1 MPGFDSGN
9 SKINVYY
16 CLGSYGQSR
25 SFNLANEKSLEDE
38 QSAGQGLGYLLA
50 RARTTLVRAVDLD
63 LNEHDITHAQ
73 GSILL
78 MLASGKCRTAAELSR
93 ELYLDSASMTRMVDR
108 LERRGLLERA
118 ARTGDR
124 RVTDLLLTAEGKRLG
139 GLLPGIHKGVIERSF
154 AGFEAE
160 ELAMLRSL
168 LTKFVDS
175 NKLCPAH
182 GRRTGEPQSPDHSTP
197 DKER

>member
-1 MPGFDSGN
+1 MPGSDSGN

-73 GSILL
+73 GSI
-78 MLASGKCRTAAELSR
+78 
-93 ELYLDSASMTRMVDR
+93 
-108 LERRGLLERA
+108 
-118 ARTGDR
+118 
-124 RVTDLLLTAEGKRLG
+124 
-139 GLLPGIHKGVIERSF
+139 
-154 AGFEAE
+154 
-160 ELAMLRSL
+160 
-168 LTKFVDS
+168 
-175 NKLCPAH
+175 
-182 GRRTGEPQSPDHSTP
+182 
-197 DKER
+197 

>member
-1 MPGFDSGN
+1 MAS
-9 SKINVYY
+9 
-16 CLGSYGQSR
+16 
-25 SFNLANEKSLEDE
+25 EESLDHE
-38 QSAGQGLGYLLA
+38 QAAGQGLGYLLA

-63 LNEHDITHAQ
+63 LNGHDITHAQ

-108 LERRGLLERA
+108 LARRGLLERA
-118 ARTGDR
+118 ARSGDR
-124 RVTDLLLTAEGKRLG
+124 RVIDLLLTAEGHRLG
-139 GLLPGIHKGVIERSF
+139 GLLPGIYKGVITRSF

-168 LTKFVDS
+168 LAKFVDS
-175 NKLCPAH
+175 NKLCPAP
-182 GRRTGEPQSPDHSTP
+182 GRRIGEPQSPDHSTP
-197 DKER
+197 DNEP

>member
-1 MPGFDSGN
+1 LVNKESVEHG
-9 SKINVYY
+9 
-16 CLGSYGQSR
+16 
-25 SFNLANEKSLEDE
+25 

-50 RARTTLVRAVDLD
+50 RARTTLVRAVDLE
-63 LNEHDITHAQ
+63 LNGHGITHAQ

-78 MLASGKCRTAAELSR
+78 MLANGKCRTAAELSR

-124 RVTDLLLTAEGKRLG
+124 RVTDLLLTAEGRRLG
-139 GLLPGIHKGVIERSF
+139 GLLPGIYKGVIERSF
-154 AGFEAE
+154 AGFEVE
-160 ELAMLRSL
+160 ELALLRSL

-175 NKLCPAH
+175 NKLCPAP
-182 GRRTGEPQSPDHSTP
+182 GRRTGQPQSPDHSTP
-197 DKER
+197 DNER